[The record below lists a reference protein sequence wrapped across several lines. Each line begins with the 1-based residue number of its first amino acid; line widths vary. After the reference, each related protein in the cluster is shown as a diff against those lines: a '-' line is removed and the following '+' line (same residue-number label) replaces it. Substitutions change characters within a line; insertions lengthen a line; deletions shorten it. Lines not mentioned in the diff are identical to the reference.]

1 MKSLAK
7 ILIVAIFAGVALNA
21 NAEHS
26 PSAKYILRECAHN
39 AQLYDIKHGDGN
51 GDLEMPFNVGCI
63 HYAMKPVLEKTAEWK
78 DLNSKYNG
86 LKEAA
91 KNNKASLNAFKDGE
105 SYGVNVTHRVDAY
118 FN

>member
-21 NAEHS
+21 NAEYS
-26 PSAKYILRECAHN
+26 PATKYILSECAHN

-51 GDLEMPFNVGCI
+51 GDLEMPFNVGCT
-63 HYAMKPVLEKTAEWK
+63 HYAMKPVLEKTAGWK
-78 DLNSKYNG
+78 DFNSEYNEF
-86 LKEAA
+86 KEAA
-91 KNNKASLNAFKDGE
+91 KNNKASLNAFEDGE
-105 SYGVNVTHRVDAY
+105 SYGVNVAHRVGAY